1 MVGADSSKFTQAGFH
16 DVFIVVLGL
25 LVLIFHTFKLQFVPK
40 STNRVLLTSGVDIHP
55 ISWLSVSGI
64 EYFLVGTSWALR
76 KALMKSSGGQK
87 NQIIKPTCLKTN
99 LYKRN
104 RWIEYFSHLIPMEI
118 LPSSGISSV
127 VLLHMGLSG
136 STCTVTQHTHTHIR
150 KGGIQY
156 NNYTELYKRGPNCH
170 EMHSTRAFQ
179 CLALPNKHAGH

>member
-87 NQIIKPTCLKTN
+87 KSNYKTN
-99 LYKRN
+99 LFK
-104 RWIEYFSHLIPMEI
+104 
-118 LPSSGISSV
+118 
-127 VLLHMGLSG
+127 
-136 STCTVTQHTHTHIR
+136 
-150 KGGIQY
+150 
-156 NNYTELYKRGPNCH
+156 
-170 EMHSTRAFQ
+170 
-179 CLALPNKHAGH
+179 NKFI